1 MAKVSLADMTR
12 QEKLELLD
20 ELWNDLTRNPDAY
33 ESPAWHA
40 EELAETE
47 RRVAAGEE
55 KFIDWEAAKRQI
67 ISKHK

>member
-1 MAKVSLADMTR
+1 MKVALAEMTR
-12 QEKLELLD
+12 QEKLDLL
-20 ELWNDLTRNPDAY
+20 EALWVDLAADPDSF

-40 EELAETE
+40 AELAETE

-55 KFIDWEAAKRQI
+55 TFIDLETAKQQI